1 MKLQLAVHSVFGQLA
16 DSLCQLSREDYKRP
30 CRALSGNTVGQH
42 VRHIIELFQALENG
56 YAGGLVNYE
65 KRKRDR
71 TLENDREIAC
81 LALAQIAV
89 ALDRPDKPLLLEASY
104 DDGSESSGHPDSGS
118 SPSGHSDNSPSCGR
132 TNGSDDPLL
141 IMATNYHRELAYNL
155 EHTIHHMAMIR
166 IGIGETSSHLVL
178 PENYGIASSTIK
190 HRKECAQ

>member
-16 DSLCQLSREDYKRP
+16 DSLCQLSGEEYKRP
-30 CRALSGNTVGQH
+30 CQALSGNTVGQH

-56 YAGGLVNYE
+56 YAQGLVNYE
-65 KRKRDR
+65 KRKRDK

-81 LALAQIAV
+81 LALTQIAV

-104 DDGSESSGHPDSGS
+104 DDGSQ
-118 SPSGHSDNSPSCGR
+118 PSGHSDNSQ
-132 TNGSDDPLL
+132 SDPPT
-141 IMATNYHRELAYNL
+141 IMATNYYRELAYNL

-166 IGIGETSSHLVL
+166 IGINETSSHLIL